1 MKFIYAL
8 SLVSLASALPG
19 PAVGVPAA
27 PRALHKVYNLHPREH
42 EVLAPQL
49 ESRDEPTD
57 SGSVGILETFEA
69 TIALMSTSIRANAD
83 IISES
88 LATMNDTTVQHLTPI
103 SAGSTANT
111 ITNTTAGPGTNQLLL
126 TGEHLI
132 EGAIHG
138 MTTSIQHA
146 LAHIRVTID
155 TNESGVL
162 GATRG
167 LTQRDI
173 NALATSLQELTS
185 LMGTIRDI
193 STLTLQGLSPMV
205 KQVIRPDVNSLES
218 SIGPLLQP
226 IRTLIVSVINL
237 NKPNPDI
244 STTLLNGVPESLES
258 ILEAMVQNIL

>member
-8 SLVSLASALPG
+8 GLASLASALPG

-42 EVLAPQL
+42 EVPAPEL
-49 ESRDEPTD
+49 ESRAGPTD
-57 SGSVGILETFEA
+57 PGAAGILQTFES
-69 TIALMSTSIRANAD
+69 TIALLSTSIRANAD
-83 IISES
+83 IIR
-88 LATMNDTTVQHLTPI
+88 TT
-103 SAGSTANT
+103 AAT
-111 ITNTTAGPGTNQLLL
+111 ITNTTASPGTNQLLL

-132 EGAIHG
+132 EGAING

-146 LAHIRVTID
+146 LANLRVTID
-155 TNESGVL
+155 STESGIL
-162 GATRG
+162 GASRS

-193 STLTLQGLSPMV
+193 STLTLQGLSPMI
-205 KQVIRPDVNSLES
+205 KQVVRPDVNSLES

-226 IRTLIVSVINL
+226 IRTLITSVVNL
-237 NKPNPDI
+237 NKANPDV

-258 ILEAMVQNIL
+258 ILDAMVQNIL